1 MERQGAPL
9 SEAEA
14 ALVLTALRYLHVE
27 LRALHRDVK
36 AANVLLTAS
45 GAARANSCTP
55 HWMAPEAFAA
65 VDIWGVGITAIELM
79 SIKPPWSSLSSVF
92 EIILAIEKNP
102 PPEGEGSPVLRDFGR
117 GALVKDAVARP
128 SAEARHPNI
137 VGYYDYF
144 TRLHDG
150 EELLW
155 IGAPLSEAE
164 AALVLTAL
172 RYLHVELRALH
183 RDVKAA
189 NLMSMKPPWS
199 SLSSV
204 FDIILAIVNNP
215 PPEAE
220 GSPVLRDFVRCAL
233 VKDAVARPSADVLL
247 KHKLVAG
254 ARSDALAAV
263 VKKGAPKIGAL

>member
-1 MERQGAPL
+1 MG
-9 SEAEA
+9 S
-14 ALVLTALRYLHVE
+14 LV
-27 LRALHRDVK
+27 
-36 AANVLLTAS
+36 
-45 GAARANSCTP
+45 P
-55 HWMAPEAFAA
+55 
-65 VDIWGVGITAIELM
+65 
-79 SIKPPWSSLSSVF
+79 
-92 EIILAIEKNP
+92 
-102 PPEGEGSPVLRDFGR
+102 
-117 GALVKDAVARP
+117 
-128 SAEARHPNI
+128 ARHPNI

-189 NLMSMKPPWS
+189 NVLLTASGAARANSSALVWTLSSRDQRGDSRTPHWMAPEAFAAVDIWGVGITAIELMSMKPPWS

>member
-1 MERQGAPL
+1 MLKLDAQNVVAVAREVEILKQARHPNIVGYYDYFTRLHDGEELLWIVLEYCALGSALDVMERQGAPL

-14 ALVLTALRYLHVE
+14 ALVLREVLTALRYLHVE

-45 GAARANSCTP
+45 GAVKLGDLGVAAQVYSTMAKRGTMIGTP

-65 VDIWGVGITAIELM
+65 VTAIDGDPYDNKVDIWGVGITAIELM
-79 SIKPPWSSLSSVF
+79 
-92 EIILAIEKNP
+92 A
-102 PPEGEGSPVLRDFGR
+102 
-117 GALVKDAVARP
+117 
-128 SAEARHPNI
+128 
-137 VGYYDYF
+137 
-144 TRLHDG
+144 
-150 EELLW
+150 
-155 IGAPLSEAE
+155 
-164 AALVLTAL
+164 
-172 RYLHVELRALH
+172 
-183 RDVKAA
+183 
-189 NLMSMKPPWS
+189 MKPPWS